1 MKKLTIMIL
10 AIACV
15 MLLAV
20 SASAAAPKPQ
30 KPDLGVDFGTVSTI
44 DGFTPPSQ
52 LYVGTDER
60 VLLTDGKGNYVT
72 YPTYYVTKDNATFD
86 FDFSKLNTAIVD
98 TGITY
103 TKKSV
108 VLLEIPNGVTTISQS
123 YFAGT
128 GNFPLCI
135 YVQFPGTVTSYG
147 ASLFAGYNSVIR
159 AVEFLD
165 GTEPITM
172 GDSMF
177 GSQWNGGATNIEYV
191 KFPNNLVSLG
201 NGTFGKATVSKTII
215 LGENLESIG
224 TGFLSESTPS
234 NTDTFIYVSSKFF
247 AETEMFKD
255 LFGGRINGKDS
266 TSLMLTIFYVGTE
279 TEARDFVT
287 AGKAVQSGYVFDNVN
302 FVSASEYDYETDRPK
317 GTMHSTFVYDFGV
330 CDAFYNGQHKDSAPT
345 YNFTSVVEKSTIT
358 TSCTQCGKES
368 SKTEIAPIFGGL
380 MYSIKEDSNE
390 FGLAM
395 LYTVNKESKELYEK
409 NTGKSLSYGVMA
421 IAKKTITDEND
432 VVSNPLNSD
441 GTANCSNIVATAIE
455 KDIGSVTLVIKGSG
469 TAWNEAKDTEFYVTG
484 YVTDGSNLQYF
495 TTNASASLSSLATV
509 TYSQYA

>member
-30 KPDLGVDFGTVSTI
+30 KPDLGVNFGTVSTI

-60 VLLTDGKGNYVT
+60 VLLTDGNGNYVT
-72 YPTYYVTKDNATFD
+72 YPAYYITKDSTTFD
-86 FDFSKLNTAIVD
+86 VNFNNLNGAQSVQ
-98 TGITY
+98 Y
-103 TKKSV
+103 TKASIV
-108 VLLEIPNGVTTISQS
+108 MLEIPNGVTTLGNSTFS
-123 YFAGT
+123 GT
-128 GNFPLCI
+128 GYGACVS
-135 YVQFPGTVTSYG
+135 VQIPGTVTSYG
-147 ASLFAGYNSVIR
+147 SSLFQTNSVIR

-165 GTEPITM
+165 GTTPVTM
-172 GDSMF
+172 GDGMF
-177 GSQWNGGATNIEYV
+177 GSNWSTGTTKLEYV
-191 KFPNNLVSLG
+191 KFPNNLTSIG
-201 NGTFGKATVSKTII
+201 NNTFGKSHASKTVI
-215 LGENLESIG
+215 LGENLTSIG
-224 TGFLSESTPS
+224 TGFFGESTP
-234 NTDTFIYVSSKFF
+234 NGKDTFIYASDKFF
-247 AETEMFKD
+247 ADSSTMFKN
-255 LFGGRINGKDS
+255 LFGGFDKYHASLLRI
-266 TSLMLTIFYVGTE
+266 TLFYTGTKE
-279 TEARDFVT
+279 EAQSFVD
-287 AGKAVQSGYVFDNVN
+287 AGLALDSGYIYKNLKL
-302 FVSASEYDYETDRPK
+302 VSADEYVYDTHKPTAE
-317 GTMHSTFVYDFGV
+317 GALTMVYDFGK
-330 CDAFYNGQHKDSAPT
+330 CDAFYNGQHKDGAPT

-432 VVSNPLNSD
+432 VVSNPLNSN

-509 TYSQYA
+509 TYSHYA